1 MIILE
6 GMDNSGKSTLA
17 KQFGLDILHPGP
29 APRTKYEELS
39 CLRVQLENAR
49 KPIVQ
54 DRVTCISSQVY
65 GRNPDFVLLNDYLK
79 QMLSTPHCIVIYCR
93 PPIETIVNF
102 STHKAK
108 AHDNADHLRNIQE
121 NALELVSKYDRLM
134 SRIPH
139 LSFDWTGLQQIDW
152 SLVEFTQYSHGAW
165 SKWSKEYAK

>member
-39 CLRVQLENAR
+39 CLQTQLENAR

-79 QMLSTPHCIVIYCR
+79 QMVNTPHCIVIYCR
-93 PPIETIVNF
+93 PPIETILNF
-102 STHKAK
+102 GTHKAK
-108 AHDNADHLRNIQE
+108 AHDNPEHLSRIQHDG
-121 NALELVSKYDRLM
+121 LELISKYDRLM
-134 SRIPH
+134 KTIPH
-139 LSFDWTGLQQIDW
+139 LVYDWTHLQEIDW
-152 SLVEFTQYSHGAW
+152 SMVEFTQYSHGAW
-165 SKWSKEYAK
+165 SKWIKSL